1 VLRNADIDTNTP
13 MNATWFLST
22 RWVLLAVVTA
32 LLTGSCEDDRPAS
45 PVVVGRAP
53 RITPDYAGVVLP
65 PNIAPLNFRIDE
77 PGRRY
82 AARIHSD
89 VGEPV
94 EILSRTGEILI
105 PQQRWKALLNA
116 NVGKEITVDV
126 YVKTEDG
133 RWNQYQ
139 PIRNRIAPEP
149 IDSHL
154 VYRFMMP
161 SSYFPKPMQICQ
173 RNLETFEETVL
184 LDTRRFGNGCAN
196 CHSFVG
202 NDPDRMLLGIRSTSF
217 PSATVYAHDGRIE
230 KIGAKFGYTAWHPS
244 GRIVAYAIN
253 DVRQFF
259 HTAQPE
265 IHDVIDLDSIIVY
278 YDIEKNQVRT
288 APALS
293 DKARL
298 ETYPAWTPDGKY
310 LYFCSAPLL
319 WTDRQ
324 TVPPRRYAE
333 VRYDLMRIHYD
344 LATDAWGTL
353 ETVLSARDTGRS
365 ILLPRVSP
373 DGRFLLF
380 CMSRY
385 GCFPVYQPTSDL
397 YMMDLTTGAY
407 REVAINSEHSESW
420 HSWSSNS
427 RWIVFSSKRQG
438 GLYTRP
444 YISYVDAEGRMH
456 KPFVLPQRRPSF
468 YESCYRLYSVPEL
481 VDGAVTANNASLI
494 DAVVRPTQI
503 SVNSITGATPSSTE
517 AYPKGRPSVQ

>member
-1 VLRNADIDTNTP
+1 
-13 MNATWFLST
+13 MNST
-22 RWVLLAVVTA
+22 RLLTTPLALLIFVTA
-32 LLTGSCEDDRPAS
+32 VLMGSCEDESPESPA
-45 PVVVGRAP
+45 VVAAAP
-53 RITPDYAGVVLP
+53 RITPDYTGVVLP

-89 VGEPV
+89 AGEQI
-94 EILSRTGEILI
+94 EILSQTGEILI
-105 PQQRWKALLNA
+105 PQQRWKALLSANA
-116 NVGKEITVDV
+116 GKEISIDV
-126 YVKTEDG
+126 YVKTEAG
-133 RWNQYQ
+133 QWNQYQ
-139 PIRNRIAPEP
+139 AIHNRIAPEP

-173 RNLETFEETVL
+173 RNLETFDETVL
-184 LDTRRFGNGCAN
+184 LDTRCFENGCAN
-196 CHSFVG
+196 CHSLVG

-230 KIGAKFGYTAWHPS
+230 KIGAKFGYTSWHPS
-244 GRIVAYAIN
+244 GRIVTYSIN

-259 HTAQPE
+259 HTAQKE
-265 IHDVIDLDSIIVY
+265 IHDVVDLDSIIVY
-278 YDIEKNQVRT
+278 YDVEKKQIRT
-288 APALS
+288 TPALS
-293 DKARL
+293 DKTRL

-319 WTDRQ
+319 WTDMQ

-333 VRYDLMRIHYD
+333 VQYDLMRIRYD
-344 LATDAWGTL
+344 LATDEWGTL
-353 ETVLSARDTGRS
+353 ETVLSAKDTSRS

-407 REVAINSEHSESW
+407 QRVQANSESSESW

-444 YISYVDAEGRMH
+444 YISYVDAEGQTH

-481 VDGAVTANNASLI
+481 IDGVVTVDNASLV
-494 DAVVRPTQI
+494 DAVEGPTQI
-503 SVNSITGATPSSTE
+503 RVNSITGATPSSTE
-517 AYPKGRPSVQ
+517 AYPKGHPSVQ

>member
-1 VLRNADIDTNTP
+1 
-13 MNATWFLST
+13 MNST
-22 RWVLLAVVTA
+22 RLLTTPLVLLTFVAA
-32 LLTGSCEDDRPAS
+32 LFMGSCEDESPES
-45 PVVVGRAP
+45 PVVVAAAP

-82 AARIHSD
+82 VARIHSD
-89 VGEPV
+89 AGEQI
-94 EILSRTGEILI
+94 EIRSQTGEILI
-105 PQQRWKALLNA
+105 PQQRWKALLGA
-116 NVGKEITVDV
+116 NIGKEVTIDV
-126 YVKTEDG
+126 YVKTGDG
-133 RWNQYQ
+133 KWNQYQ
-139 PIRNRIAPEP
+139 AIRNRIAPEP

-161 SSYFPKPMQICQ
+161 SSYFPKPMQICR

-184 LDTRRFGNGCAN
+184 LDTRRFGDGCAN

-217 PSATVYAHDGRIE
+217 PSATVYAHDGRVE
-230 KIGAKFGYTAWHPS
+230 RIGAKFGYTAWHPS
-244 GRIVAYAIN
+244 SRIVTYAIN

-259 HTAQPE
+259 HTAQKE
-265 IHDVIDLDSIIVY
+265 IHDVVDLDSIIVY
-278 YDIEKNQVRT
+278 YDVEKKEIRT

-293 DKARL
+293 DKTRL

-319 WTDRQ
+319 WTDMQ

-333 VRYDLMRIHYD
+333 VQYDLMRIPYD
-344 LATDAWGTL
+344 LATDAWGAL
-353 ETVLSARDTGRS
+353 ETVLSAKDTGRS

-373 DGRFLLF
+373 DGRFLLL

-407 REVAINSEHSESW
+407 REVPINSEHSESW

-444 YISYVDAEGRMH
+444 YISYVDAEGRTH

-481 VDGAVTANNASLI
+481 VDGAVTVNGRALV
-494 DAVVRPTQI
+494 DAISGPAQI

>member
-1 VLRNADIDTNTP
+1 MA
-13 MNATWFLST
+13 
-22 RWVLLAVVTA
+22 AVFFV
-32 LLTGSCEDDRPAS
+32 GSCEDERPQS
-45 PVVVGRAP
+45 PAVVGKTP
-53 RITPDYAGVVLP
+53 RVTPDYAGIVLP
-65 PNIAPLNFRIDE
+65 PNIAPLNFRIAE

-89 VGEPV
+89 AGEEI
-94 EILSRTGEILI
+94 EILSRTGEILL
-105 PQQRWKALLNA
+105 PQAKWMALLSA
-116 NVGKEITVDV
+116 NVGKEIAVDV
-126 YVKTEDG
+126 YVQTEDG
-133 RWNQYQ
+133 RWNQYE

-173 RNLETFEETVL
+173 RNLETFDEEVL
-184 LDTRRFGNGCAN
+184 LDTRNFGNGCAN

-202 NDPDRMLLGIRSTSF
+202 TNPDKMLLGIRSTSF
-217 PSATVYAHDGRIE
+217 PSATLYAREGRIE
-230 KIGAKFGYTAWHPS
+230 RIGAKFGYTSWHPS
-244 GRIVAYAIN
+244 GRIVTYSIN

-259 HTAQPE
+259 HTAQQE
-265 IHDVIDLDSIIVY
+265 IHDVVDLDSIIVY
-278 YDIEKNQVRT
+278 YDVERKEIRT

-293 DKARL
+293 DKTRL

-319 WTDRQ
+319 WTDMQ

-333 VRYDLMRIHYD
+333 VQYDLMRIPYD
-344 LATDAWGTL
+344 LATDAWGAA
-353 ETVLSARDTGRS
+353 ETVLSAKDTGRS

-407 REVAINSEHSESW
+407 REVAINSEHRESW

-427 RWIVFSSKRQG
+427 RWIIFSSKRQG

-444 YISYVDAEGRMH
+444 YISYVDAEGRTH

-468 YESCYRLYSVPEL
+468 YDSCYRLYSVPEL
-481 VDGAVTANNASLI
+481 VDAAVTVNGRSLV
-494 DAVVRPTQI
+494 DAISGPAQI

-517 AYPKGRPSVQ
+517 AYPKGRPRVQ

>member
-1 VLRNADIDTNTP
+1 

>member
-1 VLRNADIDTNTP
+1 MRSRRLPAASLVLWA
-13 MNATWFLST
+13 MA
-22 RWVLLAVVTA
+22 AVFFA
-32 LLTGSCEDDRPAS
+32 ASCEDERPQS
-45 PVVVGRAP
+45 PAVLGKTP
-53 RITPDYAGVVLP
+53 RVTPDYAGIVLP
-65 PNIAPLNFRIDE
+65 PNVAPLNFRIDE

-89 VGEPV
+89 AGEEI
-94 EILSRTGEILI
+94 EILSRTGEIVI
-105 PQQRWKALLNA
+105 PLANWKTLLST

-126 YVKTEDG
+126 YVKAEDG
-133 RWNQYQ
+133 KWNQYQ

-173 RNLETFEETVL
+173 RNLETFDEEVL
-184 LDTRRFGNGCAN
+184 LDTRNFGNGCAN

-202 NDPDRMLLGIRSTSF
+202 TDPDRMLLGIRSTSL
-217 PSATVYAHDGRIE
+217 PSATVFAHDGRVE
-230 KIGAKFGYTAWHPS
+230 RIGAKFGYTSWHPS
-244 GRIVAYAIN
+244 GRIVTYSIN

-259 HTAQPE
+259 HTAQHE
-265 IHDVIDLDSIIVY
+265 IHDVVDLDSIIVC
-278 YDIEKNQVRT
+278 YDVGKKEVRT

-293 DKARL
+293 DKTRL

-324 TVPPRRYAE
+324 TVPPKRYAE
-333 VRYDLMRIHYD
+333 VQYDLMRISYD
-344 LATDAWGTL
+344 LATDAWGAA

-385 GCFPVYQPTSDL
+385 GGFPVYQPTSDL

-444 YISYVDAEGRMH
+444 YISYVDAKGRTH

-481 VDGAVTANNASLI
+481 VDAAGNVNGRSLV
-494 DAVVRPTQI
+494 DAISGPAQI
-503 SVNSITGATPSSTE
+503 RVNSITGATPSSTE

>member
-1 VLRNADIDTNTP
+1 MRSRRLPAAPLVLCA
-13 MNATWFLST
+13 MA
-22 RWVLLAVVTA
+22 AVFFV
-32 LLTGSCEDDRPAS
+32 GSCEDERPQS
-45 PVVVGRAP
+45 PAVVGKTP
-53 RITPDYAGVVLP
+53 RVTPDYAGIVLP
-65 PNIAPLNFRIDE
+65 PNIAPLNFRIAE

-89 VGEPV
+89 AGEEI
-94 EILSRTGEILI
+94 EILSRTGEILL
-105 PQQRWKALLNA
+105 PQAKWMALLSA
-116 NVGKEITVDV
+116 NVGKEIAVDV
-126 YVKTEDG
+126 YVQTEDG
-133 RWNQYQ
+133 RWNQYE

-173 RNLETFEETVL
+173 RNLETFDEEVL
-184 LDTRRFGNGCAN
+184 LDTRNFGNGCAN

-202 NDPDRMLLGIRSTSF
+202 TNPDKMLLGIRSTSF
-217 PSATVYAHDGRIE
+217 PSATLYAREGRIE
-230 KIGAKFGYTAWHPS
+230 RIGAKFGYTSWHPS
-244 GRIVAYAIN
+244 GRIVTYSIN

-259 HTAQPE
+259 HTAQQE
-265 IHDVIDLDSIIVY
+265 IHDVVDLDSIIVY
-278 YDIEKNQVRT
+278 YDVERKEIRT

-293 DKARL
+293 DKTRL

-319 WTDRQ
+319 WTDMQ

-333 VRYDLMRIHYD
+333 VQYDLMRIPYD
-344 LATDAWGTL
+344 LATDAWGAA
-353 ETVLSARDTGRS
+353 ETVLSAKDTGRS

-427 RWIVFSSKRQG
+427 RWIIFSSKRQG

-444 YISYVDAEGRMH
+444 YISYVDAEGRTH

-468 YESCYRLYSVPEL
+468 YDSCYRLYSVPEL
-481 VDGAVTANNASLI
+481 VDAAVTVNGRSLV
-494 DAVVRPTQI
+494 DAISGPAQI

-517 AYPKGRPSVQ
+517 AYPKGRPRVQ

>member
-1 VLRNADIDTNTP
+1 
-13 MNATWFLST
+13 MNASRLRTTPFIL
-22 RWVLLAVVTA
+22 VVIVAV
-32 LLTGSCEDDRPAS
+32 LLTGSCEDES
-45 PVVVGRAP
+45 PESSVVVAAAP

-65 PNIAPLNFRIDE
+65 ANIAPLNFQIDE
-77 PGRRY
+77 PGHRY

-89 VGEPV
+89 AGEQIEV
-94 EILSRTGEILI
+94 LSQTGEILI
-105 PQQRWKALLNA
+105 PQQRWKALLSA
-116 NVGKEITVDV
+116 NVGKEVTIDV

-133 RWNQYQ
+133 KWNQYQ
-139 PIRNRIAPEP
+139 AVRNRIANEP

-173 RNLETFEETVL
+173 RNLETFDEEVL
-184 LDTRRFGNGCAN
+184 LDTRSFGNGCAN

-202 NDPDRMLLGIRSTSF
+202 TNPDRMLLGIRSTSF

-230 KIGAKFGYTAWHPS
+230 RIGAKFGYSSWHPS
-244 GRIVAYAIN
+244 GRIVAYSIN

-259 HTAQPE
+259 HTAQTE
-265 IHDVIDLDSIIVY
+265 IHDVVDLDSIIVY
-278 YDIEKNQVRT
+278 YDVEKKEIRT

-293 DKARL
+293 DKTRL

-319 WTDRQ
+319 WTDMQ

-333 VRYDLMRIHYD
+333 VQYDLMRIRYD
-344 LATDAWGTL
+344 LATDAWGTS
-353 ETVLSARDTGRS
+353 ETVLSAKDTGRS

-407 REVAINSEHSESW
+407 RSVQANSEFSESW

-427 RWIVFSSKRQG
+427 HWIVFSSKRQG

-444 YISYVDAEGRMH
+444 YISYVDAEGRTH

-481 VDGAVTANNASLI
+481 VDGAVTVNGRALV
-494 DAVVRPTQI
+494 DAISGPAQI

-517 AYPKGRPSVQ
+517 AYPRGRPSVQ